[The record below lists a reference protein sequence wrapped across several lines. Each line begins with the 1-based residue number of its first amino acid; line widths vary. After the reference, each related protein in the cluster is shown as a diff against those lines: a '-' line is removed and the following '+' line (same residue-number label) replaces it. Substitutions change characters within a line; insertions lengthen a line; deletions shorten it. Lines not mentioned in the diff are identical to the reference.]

1 MSLVQ
6 LTSPAIEPV
15 ALADFKAHARIDG
28 EDENALL
35 SAMLLAARAHIETL
49 SGKVMITQ
57 GWRILADEVPSDGH
71 LALLVRPL
79 QSVDSVVIY
88 DARGTADYLD
98 PQDWLA
104 DLGGRWPR
112 LMLRRP
118 AATRMRAINGIE
130 IDVTAGYGNTGLDVP
145 AVLRHAILMLATH
158 WYAHRATGFDFA
170 TAGEPDGLFELI
182 EPFREVRL

>member
-1 MSLVQ
+1 MTLVQ

-15 ALADFKAHARIDG
+15 GLSDFKAHARIDA
-28 EDENALL
+28 EDEDTLL

-49 SGKVMITQ
+49 SGKVFITQ
-57 GWRILADEVPSDGH
+57 SWRMLADEVPANGRI
-71 LALLVRPL
+71 ALLIRPVRA
-79 QSVDSVVIY
+79 VDSVVVY
-88 DARGTADYLD
+88 DAAGNAQDLE
-98 PQDWLA
+98 PEDWLA

-118 AATRMRAINGIE
+118 AAVRMQAMNGIE
-130 IDVTAGYGNTGLDVP
+130 IDVTAGYGDTGLDVP

-158 WYAHRATGFDFA
+158 WYAHRATGFDF
-170 TAGEPDGLFELI
+170 TSAGEPDGLFELI